1 MYRHRGYWIG
11 SRGRCCHV
19 HEACRLQGIPASR
32 IKSLAEPR
40 AFFRLLGNA
49 MSINVV
55 QRFLVV
61 ALRAVGI
68 SGVSD
73 PWTTGEAQRALH
85 RDAISGA
92 TFGGSVV
99 D

>member
-1 MYRHRGYWIG
+1 
-11 SRGRCCHV
+11 
-19 HEACRLQGIPASR
+19 
-32 IKSLAEPR
+32 
-40 AFFRLLGNA
+40 

-92 TFGGSVV
+92 TFGAVV